1 MGLPL
6 IEVPKK
12 AWMSK
17 TLWANFL
24 ISVVAIVA
32 VWVPAVA
39 NIVNEEAVLMLFA
52 MVNMILRLVTKDKV
66 VLW

>member
-17 TLWANFL
+17 TLWANLLMAL
-24 ISVVAIVA
+24 IAVIA

>member
-1 MGLPL
+1 MELPL
-6 IEVPKK
+6 EIPKK

-17 TLWANFL
+17 TLWANL
-24 ISVVAIVA
+24 LMAVVAVIA

-52 MVNMILRLVTKDKV
+52 MVNMVLRLVTKDKI

>member
-1 MGLPL
+1 MVALP
-6 IEVPKK
+6 EVPKK

-17 TLWANFL
+17 TLWANL
-24 ISVVAIVA
+24 LMAVIAVIA

-39 NIVNEEAVLMLFA
+39 SIVNEEAVLMLFA
-52 MVNMILRLVTKDKV
+52 MVNMVLRLVTKDKI